1 MSERS
6 RNVPQTKALNSLEG
20 TADIRIAI
28 PVPDTGHSRAGG
40 NPESGQHVSAQWIS
54 GLAGVAAACKLNERS
69 GNVIENKAPHFL
81 EAGQRWRVAQTCFL
95 GLRLFAILDFG
106 FWIRFSQ
113 AQSSAFERRT
123 EGDFVSLDKRE
134 KVG

>member
-1 MSERS
+1 LNERS
-6 RNVPQTKALNSLEG
+6 GNVIENKAPHFLEG
-20 TADIRIAI
+20 TGAFRIAI

-40 NPESGQHVSAQWIS
+40 NPARGQRVSAQWIP